1 MLRELQ
7 QWKTIS
13 PGLLQQE
20 VKLLWETTTPRN
32 WARGHSWSIWT
43 ENMATF
49 CLFHENLS
57 KAGFKSSG
65 LICLV
70 KEISRQESIL
80 VVSCLLITALIQV
93 CSEREHMGQNDMKI
107 FCFVGKGCKQV

>member
-1 MLRELQ
+1 
-7 QWKTIS
+7 
-13 PGLLQQE
+13 
-20 VKLLWETTTPRN
+20 
-32 WARGHSWSIWT
+32 
-43 ENMATF
+43 MATF

-80 VVSCLLITALIQV
+80 VVSCLLITALI
-93 CSEREHMGQNDMKI
+93 
-107 FCFVGKGCKQV
+107 